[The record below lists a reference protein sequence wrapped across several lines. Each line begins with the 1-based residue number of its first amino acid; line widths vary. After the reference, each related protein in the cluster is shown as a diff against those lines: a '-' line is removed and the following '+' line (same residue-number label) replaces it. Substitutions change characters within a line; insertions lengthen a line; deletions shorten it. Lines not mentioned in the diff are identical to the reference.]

1 MSFTELLPELEISL
15 FQILHQHINFC
26 LENVGANFTSLNQ
39 SNEAIFYAHDAE
51 AFGSVFLILYQYK
64 RYNLPCC
71 ATRVNFSEIMVSNL
85 CFDAST

>member
-39 SNEAIFYAHDAE
+39 SNKVTFYSHDAE
-51 AFGSVFLILYQYK
+51 AFGSIFLIIYQCK
-64 RYNLPCC
+64 RYNLSCC
-71 ATRVNFSEIMVSNL
+71 DT
-85 CFDAST
+85 